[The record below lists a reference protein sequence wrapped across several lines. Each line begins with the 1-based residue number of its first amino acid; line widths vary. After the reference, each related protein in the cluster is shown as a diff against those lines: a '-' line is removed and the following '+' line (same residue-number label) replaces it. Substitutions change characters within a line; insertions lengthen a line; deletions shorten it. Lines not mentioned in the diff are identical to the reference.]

1 MEVDSRYVV
10 AEIKRTVDS
19 FNARLMDRDAQRV
32 YEASGVNV
40 QSVLSFVNG
49 VGHMTMYLGERT
61 IKDIDPTRLGALEN
75 TGLRQVDAQPWKRY
89 LDVLS
94 TKLRNCLL
102 FALHSQILI
111 YIFVADSSV
120 VLSAYK
126 STVVKALQGL
136 ADNTVS
142 KAELMSILERIHA
155 ATPIDSK
162 NPEFEKL
169 KAAVRAEEF
178 EATAR
183 ENLMRRMGTA
193 DVRPRSFGGGIL
205 DFWKSASPEI
215 APVVTVDTKF
225 NEVKNLVAIVNQ
237 APNLAKPFLT
247 QYALAYKTHRD
258 SADDLIR
265 TIAGI
270 NQQFKA
276 IMGQVSQ
283 MLAEMG
289 AGTVSR
295 AEIEAVIR
303 RYPKMDKAVEELHA
317 LVEQK
322 RGSHMTEF
330 TNRVEGANKML
341 WAHMNEVVTAS
352 TVALEKRYNGDVEVT
367 SRAVDNALTH
377 EVESMRVDAEAA
389 ATKAVTAA
397 ATTAAKTAPLAAS
410 ESKKERS
417 QTGLHGKQPGTVERT
432 ATQRNGNSNPE
443 AAKPSTGTMARRPP
457 TPGSNSGTVERSAPT
472 SGSQP
477 VTAAKPST
485 APPATEPAKA
495 ATALLAPGDTN
506 KREQKDKPATN

>member
-1 MEVDSRYVV
+1 MELDSRYVV

-19 FNARLMDRDAQRV
+19 FNARLVDRDAQRV

-49 VGHMTMYLGERT
+49 VGHMTVYLGERT

-111 YIFVADSSV
+111 YMFVADSSV

-126 STVVKALQGL
+126 STVIKALQGL

-317 LVEQK
+317 LVEQN

-330 TNRVEGANKML
+330 TKRVESANKML

-377 EVESMRVDAEAA
+377 EAESMRVADAEAA
-389 ATKAVTAA
+389 ATKAE
-397 ATTAAKTAPLAAS
+397 TAPLAAPG
-410 ESKKERS
+410 SKKERPQTGLPGTQAVTEERTATKKASASKMKERS
-417 QTGLHGKQPGTVERT
+417 QTSLPGTQPDTEET
-432 ATQRNGNSNPE
+432 
-443 AAKPSTGTMARRPP
+443 PSTGTTARRPP
-457 TPGSNSGTVERSAPT
+457 TPGSK
-472 SGSQP
+472 P

-485 APPATEPAKA
+485 APPATEPAKT
-495 ATALLAPGDTN
+495 ATASLAPGDTN
-506 KREQKDKPATN
+506 KRERTRRPATS